1 MPRSYDFP
9 RFLPNFGQFLIW
21 KGDFRQAVLWR
32 QLEQQGIAFYPQIV
46 FFVAH
51 ESHELTRIFVS
62 MNINGDLFG
71 RTNWHE
77 CNDVLFRGRSCGVVP
92 SRHIVLA
99 THIRALRTRLPS
111 LRSVLP
117 SRQIVLNEIF
127 LPTNCTNGHESLQW
141 IKMAT
146 GSVALICTN
155 AMRELFL
162 YDDNLDNF

>member
-1 MPRSYDFP
+1 M
-9 RFLPNFGQFLIW
+9 
-21 KGDFRQAVLWR
+21 
-32 QLEQQGIAFYPQIV
+32 
-46 FFVAH
+46 
-51 ESHELTRIFVS
+51 
-62 MNINGDLFG
+62 
-71 RTNWHE
+71 
-77 CNDVLFRGRSCGVVP
+77 SCGVVP
-92 SRHIVLA
+92 SRHIGFGSP
-99 THIRALRTRLPS
+99 IRALRTRLPS